1 MGLQAA
7 IVGWWLWVE
16 YDRAQESG
24 ELPNWGLAFAM
35 GLFFAFLITAGLF
48 VAGEKLRW
56 LWSLGRRRFIDRDA
70 ERLPGSL
77 KGQMGEARGQGSS
90 LVTSQG
96 RGNDLPETLR
106 GFR

>member
-77 KGQMGEARGQGSS
+77 KGQIGEARGQGSS
-90 LVTSQG
+90 LVTSQR

-106 GFR
+106 GLR